1 MTHRASILFSSALL
15 VSLACGREAK
25 APPAPSASG
34 SAPAPVA
41 PISPPAPGLK
51 GASQGPPSHDH
62 APSAHD
68 HADLGPAHPGTG
80 DHAGHDHAGH
90 DLAAHDPAL
99 APIDCPL
106 RKAHGQQPGVQ
117 HKPFQD
123 VAEYIRFLEREDRAA
138 WQKPDE
144 VVAALKLAGDEIV
157 VDFGAGS
164 GYFTFRLAKALP
176 RGRVVALDVEAD
188 MVTHLQKR
196 AAAEKVGNVTAQR
209 VAPDADPAF
218 PTGTGL
224 VFVADVLHHVPRRDA
239 WLKKVASSLGQG
251 ARLAL
256 IEFRMGELPA
266 GPPDAMKISRAEL
279 MRLATDAGL
288 VLAEDHAKLLPYQEF
303 LVFRKP

>member
-1 MTHRASILFSSALL
+1 MLFRS
-15 VSLACGREAK
+15 
-25 APPAPSASG
+25 
-34 SAPAPVA
+34 
-41 PISPPAPGLK
+41 
-51 GASQGPPSHDH
+51 
-62 APSAHD
+62 
-68 HADLGPAHPGTG
+68 
-80 DHAGHDHAGH
+80 
-90 DLAAHDPAL
+90 
-99 APIDCPL
+99 
-106 RKAHGQQPGVQ
+106 
-117 HKPFQD
+117 
-123 VAEYIRFLEREDRAA
+123 
-138 WQKPDE
+138 
-144 VVAALKLAGDEIV
+144 GDETV

-196 AAAEKVGNVTAQR
+196 AAAEKVGNVTARR

-218 PTGTGL
+218 PPGTGL
-224 VFVADVLHHVPRRDA
+224 VFVADVLHHVPKRDA
-239 WLKKVASSLGQG
+239 WVKKVAAQLGQG

-279 MRLATDAGL
+279 VKLATDAGL